1 MGEIGL
7 FVLGAV
13 LLVLG
18 TDSLAK
24 GVAAML
30 ARRQSGGY
38 AFALSA
44 AALNAVLPAALV
56 AGIAAQVGARDLA
69 LGSLLGGA
77 IAQLGL
83 VLGLAAL
90 VAPLR
95 VRLAAFAWVN
105 PLLLA
110 AIVLVG
116 VLGFDGQLS
125 ALDGGILIGAFVVA
139 AVLIGRAAGRERAAA
154 RVLFEENAR
163 TLAPAL
169 LALRILVGAGL
180 AGYGAWSL
188 VHAGIAI
195 AGAAHWNALI
205 IGLVALGAVT
215 ALASAPAAL
224 GVARRGQGDF
234 AVGQTLLGALCSML
248 LVLGALALWHPLA
261 LPPSLL
267 RFELPALFALA
278 LAIYPMMRSD
288 GELSRREGAVLLVAY
303 VLFVAAEWWLVAA

>member
-1 MGEIGL
+1 MGEVGL
-7 FVLGAV
+7 FVSGIV
-13 LLVLG
+13 LLLLG

-24 GVAAML
+24 GIAAAL

-44 AALNAVLPAALV
+44 AALNALLPAALV
-56 AGIAAQVGARDLA
+56 AGIAAHLGARDLA
-69 LGSLLGGA
+69 LGGLVGGA
-77 IAQLGL
+77 LAQLGL

-90 VAPLR
+90 IAPLR

-125 ALDGGILIGAFVVA
+125 ALDGGILVVAFVVA
-139 AVLIGRAAGRERAAA
+139 ALLVGRAAGRERAAA
-154 RVLFEENAR
+154 RVLFEDSAR

-169 LALRILVGAGL
+169 IAVRILAGAAL
-180 AGYGAWSL
+180 AGYGAWLL
-188 VHAGIAI
+188 VNASIAI
-195 AGAAHWNALI
+195 AGTAHWNALI
-205 IGLVALGAVT
+205 IGLIALGVVT

-234 AVGQTLLGALCSML
+234 AVGQALLGALCNML
-248 LVLGALALWHPLA
+248 LLLGALALWQPLA
-261 LPPSLL
+261 VPPSLL

-288 GELSRREGAVLLVAY
+288 GELSRREGVVLLIAY
-303 VLFVAAEWWLVAA
+303 ALIVAAEWWLIAA